1 MNYFILSAF
10 SFFLGVFATS
20 LAYTFSKKK
29 LQLPLITTKSISESI
44 KDIKVIVN
52 NNPDKTSMDC
62 YSGSGP
68 CLVLNIPNKSLSV
81 IDGNV
86 QHILIN
92 NFKMGTVKSHVP
104 GQKLTINYIDGSR
117 DEFTVGEGHDFG
129 FKEVMKWYHCK
140 ESNEYRFHH
149 LDGFITFRRDLIKHI
164 KFKRIKPQQL
174 VASCK
179 EQNG

>member
-1 MNYFILSAF
+1 MNYFLLSAF
-10 SFFLGVFATS
+10 SFLLGAFATGLVCS
-20 LAYTFSKKK
+20 FSKKK
-29 LQLPLITTKSISESI
+29 LQLPLITIKSISESI

-104 GQKLTINYIDGSR
+104 DQELSVECVDGSSY
-117 DEFTVGEGHDFG
+117 EFTIPEGHFG
-129 FKEVMKWYHCK
+129 FKEIMKWYHCK
-140 ESNEYRFHH
+140 ESNEYRLHH
-149 LDGFITFRRDLIKHI
+149 SDGFTTFRRDLIKHI